1 MSRLAIVAATFLAT
15 GVLAVSS
22 MPSVAMA
29 QGKVDKKAPS
39 AAPAAKVKKYD
50 FTADTLEGEL
60 IKPDGT
66 AVDARTFGKSSSLIR
81 IRRDF
86 IAEILKS
93 AQDI

>member
-1 MSRLAIVAATFLAT
+1 MRSLAMITACLL
-15 GVLAVSS
+15 VL
-22 MPSVAMA
+22 PSIA
-29 QGKVDKKAPS
+29 QAQDKGKKTSGAGE
-39 AAPAAKVKKYD
+39 AKVKKFD

-60 IKPDGT
+60 IKPDGS
-66 AVDARTFGKSSSLIR
+66 AMDALVFGKGSSLIR